1 MSKKYSKESL
11 VNAVKRTLDSKSAT
25 KHYNVP
31 ASTIRRHRREPSLNV
46 RLRRPSY
53 LSNLQECYFVGL
65 LQLLPEFDFQV
76 TCEVALKLAKDYFK
90 SLGISNTPGRK
101 WLFSFVV
108 RHGDGVKW
116 KRQQKLERIR
126 EISFTEEMRS
136 NWFALLENV
145 MIKHT

>member
-11 VNAVKRTLDSKSAT
+11 VNAVKSTLDSKSAA

-46 RLRRPSY
+46 RLGRPSY

-65 LQLLPEFDFQV
+65 LQLLPEFGFQV

-101 WLFSFVV
+101 WL
-108 RHGDGVKW
+108 
-116 KRQQKLERIR
+116 
-126 EISFTEEMRS
+126 
-136 NWFALLENV
+136 
-145 MIKHT
+145 